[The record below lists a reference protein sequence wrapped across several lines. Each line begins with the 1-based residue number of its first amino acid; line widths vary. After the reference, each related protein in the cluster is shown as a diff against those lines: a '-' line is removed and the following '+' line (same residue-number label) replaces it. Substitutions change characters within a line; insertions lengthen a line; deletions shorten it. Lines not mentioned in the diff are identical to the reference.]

1 MKPETVNI
9 NGVPHHV
16 IDERAGLIQV
26 HRPNGVKLY
35 WAKRLPDSP
44 LYGENRAR
52 LVPSPVSGSVRQ
64 AGAQNCDREEN
75 EVSESRRGDK

>member
-1 MKPETVNI
+1 MRAPPPEATVII
-9 NGVPHHV
+9 NGVRFYV
-16 IDERAGLIQV
+16 IDERDGLIQV

-52 LVPSPVSGSVRQ
+52 LVVTRVGGSDRTSGVL
-64 AGAQNCDREEN
+64 
-75 EVSESRRGDK
+75 

>member
-1 MKPETVNI
+1 MTAPMPDASNGGKSRPQSVFI
-9 NGVPHHV
+9 NGARFHV
-16 IDERAGLIQV
+16 IDERDGLIQV

-52 LVPSPVSGSVRQ
+52 RVLTRVGGS
-64 AGAQNCDREEN
+64 DRE
-75 EVSESRRGDK
+75 SGGRS